1 MTTQRMMLGLS
12 LLLLLGLVG
21 CGAGTAAPNEPPPQE
36 PTLTPVEQPQEAVP
50 APIASE
56 LPPEWLD
63 AMIADLAAQQGV
75 DPEQVSLAEVEF
87 VTWPDG
93 SLGCPQEGMFYPQ
106 VLIDGFRVVLVAD
119 EVEYAYHGDLQ
130 GGFVYCE
137 Q

>member
-12 LLLLLGLVG
+12 LLLLLALVG
-21 CGAGTAAPNEPPPQE
+21 CGAGTAAPNGPTPAD
-36 PTLTPVEQPQEAVP
+36 PTLPPVEQPQEAVP
-50 APIASE
+50 APITSE

-93 SLGCPQEGMFYPQ
+93 ALGCPQEGMFYPQ
-106 VLIDGFRVVLVAD
+106 VLIDGFRAVLVAD
-119 EVEYAYHGDLQ
+119 GVEYAYHGDLQ

-137 Q
+137 